1 MNFYDFLEEPES
13 LEQPEI
19 KFVKIKTNH
28 LKKLLDGVLKLFR

>member
-19 KFVKIKTNH
+19 KFVKIKTSRF
-28 LKKLLDGVLKLFR
+28 KTYLDGMLKLFR